1 MESGFLPIESFLKA
15 LSSMQRQPKMDSLQ
29 GIFCWLALS
38 FIVCV
43 FTKCKR
49 CGFSLS
55 TYSLHFSSAQHNSD
69 QHDLLVFTQ
78 TCLSFC
84 VSKSHCNVVMTFSCN
99 ENFEADLSI
108 LELYILVCMH
118 RLEDK
123 EQSSYNFTS
132 IMKGRDCSPPSHSPL
147 VIRDRKVN

>member
-1 MESGFLPIESFLKA
+1 MDMESGFLSIESFLKA

-38 FIVCV
+38 FRVFLVCV
-43 FTKCKR
+43 C
-49 CGFSLS
+49 SL
-55 TYSLHFSSAQHNSD
+55 
-69 QHDLLVFTQ
+69 
-78 TCLSFC
+78 
-84 VSKSHCNVVMTFSCN
+84 NVN
-99 ENFEADLSI
+99 LEADLSI

-132 IMKGRDCSPPSHSPL
+132 ITKGRDCSPPSPSPL